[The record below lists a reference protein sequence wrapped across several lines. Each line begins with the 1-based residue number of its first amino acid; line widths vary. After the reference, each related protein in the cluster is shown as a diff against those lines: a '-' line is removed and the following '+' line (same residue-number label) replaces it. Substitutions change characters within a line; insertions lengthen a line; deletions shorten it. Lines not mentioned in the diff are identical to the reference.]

1 MRIIFFALFSLAI
14 ASFLSAQNV
23 DPRQVNESKIKL
35 NNPNISR
42 ATKQTENNQPVST
55 LTPEQRQ
62 TIANRAATKEALL
75 APNEILMKYL
85 GVASYDDP
93 SYKQKKEKLFYENPD
108 AYKEM
113 SDKLNASNKVSKTKI
128 SRTEYNSYPA
138 EKKSVIDLNKDK
150 YEIVE

>member
-1 MRIIFFALFSLAI
+1 MRIIFFALFSLLI
-14 ASFLSAQNV
+14 VGFLSAQNV

-62 TIANRAATKEALL
+62 IIANRAATKEALL

-113 SDKLNASNKVSKTKI
+113 SDKLNVSNNVSKIKI

-138 EKKSVIDLNKDK
+138 EKKSFIDLNKDK
-150 YEIVE
+150 YEIIE